1 MRGLGIVKSD
11 AAGGSRGGNGHRPHV
26 ALLNS
31 YNIPPG
37 KPGRESMRV
46 QGFLEALAARGWVE
60 ERDFDFTLL
69 DIEERPAMEAAVRKL
84 VADGVDLIHAYG
96 TPNGVAAAEATSEVP
111 ILYCGAHPEGIAE
124 ITLGAP
130 NVTGKVFAL
139 PFTSSYKNFRF
150 LRRFLPHVETVW
162 TVFFEETVFV
172 RPEMRELHRAA
183 RDRAGKRVWLS
194 GKEGPVGFR
203 TLAGLGDIV
212 GIEYKELL
220 FSDPDELARGMEE
233 IDPRTGAFMNYNEL
247 LHCPGAFETVLK
259 KSAERGIPT
268 IFNNN
273 AQSVAEGLLAGFA
286 ADWVKLAHQSGDMA
300 ARILDGAQPRDFPR
314 EIHADQVAWLNL
326 DTAKHLGLEFDD
338 EVLRYFDLPITGKVD
353 TLCM

>member
-1 MRGLGIVKSD
+1 MRGLGIVKS
-11 AAGGSRGGNGHRPHV
+11 GTTGRSKGNGHRPHV

-37 KPGRESMRV
+37 KPPRESRRITD
-46 QGFLEALAARGWVE
+46 FLAAMAARGWVE
-60 ERDFDFTLL
+60 GQNFDFTLI
-69 DIEERPAMEAAVRKL
+69 DIEERPAMEAAVRQL

-124 ITLGAP
+124 VTLGAP

-150 LRRFLPHVETVW
+150 LRRFLPHVQTVW
-162 TVFFEETVFV
+162 TVFFENTVFV
-172 RPEMRELHRAA
+172 RPEMRELHNSA

-194 GKEGPVGFR
+194 GKEGPVGFY

-212 GIEYKELL
+212 GVEYKELL

-233 IDPRTGAFMNYNEL
+233 IDTRTGAFMNYNEL

-259 KSAERGIPT
+259 KSAELGIPT

-273 AQSVAEGLLAGFA
+273 AQAAAEGHLAGFA
-286 ADWVKLAHQSGDMA
+286 ADWAKLARQTGDIA
-300 ARILDGAQPRDFPR
+300 AQILDGAHPRDFPR

-326 DTAKHLGLEFDD
+326 DTARHLGLQFDD
-338 EVLRYFDLPITGKVD
+338 EVLRTFDLSITGKVD